1 MKTQKEHIKYA
12 LDCEGRSR
20 ILVPVLSKSYMQ
32 LSNGCMLKCC
42 RKAQMRSCACWVFK
56 EYYYTLKEG
65 PEIKPQAEMLG
76 QNQQGTIPQRYVI

>member
-1 MKTQKEHIKYA
+1 
-12 LDCEGRSR
+12 
-20 ILVPVLSKSYMQ
+20 
-32 LSNGCMLKCC
+32 
-42 RKAQMRSCACWVFK
+42 MRSCACWVFK